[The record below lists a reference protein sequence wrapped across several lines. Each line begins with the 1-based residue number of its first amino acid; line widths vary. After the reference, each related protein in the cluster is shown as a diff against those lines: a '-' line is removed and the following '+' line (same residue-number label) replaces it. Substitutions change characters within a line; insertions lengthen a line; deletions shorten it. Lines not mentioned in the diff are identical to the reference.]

1 MKSAA
6 TSVALPAG
14 SPGTDAMARILT
26 VAETLFA
33 RQGFDAVSMND
44 IAEAAEVSKANVFHH
59 FTSKKDLYL
68 AVVRRACEDASAHLD
83 DLGTDEAPL
92 ADRLGAFA
100 TAHLQS
106 LLRHEPVTR
115 LILRELLGGN
125 PRAGQDL
132 AEQVYGEK
140 FARFVGILR
149 AGQEAGTLRADI
161 DPAMVATLILGANV
175 FFFESREVLRH
186 FPEATFV
193 RDPADYSRKLTD
205 ILLHGILSSHEKTT
219 RNPS

>member
-1 MKSAA
+1 MSASA
-6 TSVALPAG
+6 TNRQPLPA
-14 SPGTDAMARILT
+14 TDGNERILIA
-26 VAETLFA
+26 AEHLFA
-33 RQGFDAVSMND
+33 EHGFDAVSMNA

-83 DLGTDEAPL
+83 DLGADEAPL
-92 ADRLGAFA
+92 ADRLGTFA

-140 FARFVGILR
+140 FARFVSILR
-149 AGQEAGTLRADI
+149 TGQDAGTLRTDI
-161 DPAMVATLILGANV
+161 DPAMVATLILGADV
-175 FFFESREVLRH
+175 FFFEARDVLRH
-186 FPEATFV
+186 FPEATFA
-193 RDPADYSRKLTD
+193 REPAEFSRKLTD
-205 ILLHGILSSHEKTT
+205 ILLNGILPPSDKTT
-219 RNPS
+219 RKPS